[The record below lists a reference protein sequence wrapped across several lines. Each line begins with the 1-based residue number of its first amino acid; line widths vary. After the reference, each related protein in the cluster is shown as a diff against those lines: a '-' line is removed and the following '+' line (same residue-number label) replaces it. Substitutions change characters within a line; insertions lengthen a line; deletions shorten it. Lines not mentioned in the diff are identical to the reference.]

1 MSIYDAA
8 RIQLVVIRW
17 DKETKRGYI
26 RDREGFEYLVTR
38 ANLAPECEGQL
49 VKDDIVSGIA
59 DGMAVSDILIE
70 RGSDPIHE
78 RKEFESKGVEP
89 AGSWD
94 PHRPGVTPGIGHIR
108 YGK

>member
-1 MSIYDAA
+1 MSIYDAP
-8 RIQLVVIRW
+8 RMQFRVISW

-38 ANLAPECEGQL
+38 ASLAPECEGQL

-59 DGMAVSDILIE
+59 AGIDVDDILIE
-70 RGSDPIHE
+70 RGSNPIHE

-89 AGSWD
+89 VGSWN
-94 PHRPGVTPGIGHIR
+94 PHRPGVVPGTGKIRIG
-108 YGK
+108 K